1 MSNFE
6 LAVVYDSG
14 QLIPFQFD
22 SGSEAVQWLGGYDDV
37 DPVKRVFIN
46 ATTDDGRKVCISIS
60 NDDNPRVSI
69 SIEDRQFKHC
79 A

>member
-6 LAVVYDSG
+6 LSVAYDSG

-37 DPVKRVFIN
+37 DSVRRVFIN
-46 ATTDDGRKVCISIS
+46 AISDDGRKVCISIS